1 MIRLGTL
8 AGYSFEGPR
17 VLGGWT
23 PPSGPGVYAIL
34 YKPDPERER
43 YAVVYVGEAP
53 DLAAVGFP
61 FRHRRAACWTRRAGG
76 KWRVHVA
83 HLAVPGDTGSQRAA
97 IVRELV
103 ALYEPHC
110 NEQRFDSGWREE
122 WIGEYSDAPN
132 TAPLPPTDRG
142 QARPPA

>member
-1 MIRLGTL
+1 MIRLGSL

-17 VLGGWT
+17 VLGSWT
-23 PPSGPGVYAIL
+23 APARPGVFAIL

-43 YAVVYVGEAP
+43 YAVIYVGEAE
-53 DLAAVGFP
+53 DLSAAGLP
-61 FRHRRAACWTRRAGG
+61 FTHRRAPCWTRRAGG

-83 HLAVPGDTGSQRAA
+83 HLDVPGGTRGHREL

-103 ALYEPHC
+103 ASYGPHC
-110 NEQRFDSGWREE
+110 NEQQFEPAWRDE

-132 TAPLPPTDRG
+132 TAPLPPHRARG
-142 QARPPA
+142 DVPN